1 MSGRRGAEAGSPPIV
16 EVRSLGAAEVLVGGV
31 HSGFFDS
38 RKLLFMLLL
47 VLAVERERSRDAL
60 MGLFWPDRPSD
71 RARRSLNQAL
81 YELRQELGDHW
92 LRTPGDSVRV
102 NGFLQ
107 CDLPDF
113 ESALADGRSERALE
127 LFGGSLL
134 KGFSIRGAEIGQW
147 ASGKRALVDRL
158 ARAMFKEEV
167 DVRLSRGGL
176 EGAVQVARR
185 WVELDPYDDEGQHR
199 LIELLAASGDRVGAL
214 RRYDLYRALLLED
227 DLRPLD
233 GTVALVEAVRAGQT
247 PDLGLPESRTD
258 AGSAGGGPTLP
269 QSDRTP
275 ADSPS
280 PRGLIPDPS
289 HSSSGNSPTGTGT
302 VRWVAGAIPSG
313 PKLRRILPDGRP
325 GEALLL
331 GQSKTVLGREVGD
344 LTFPDDA
351 TLATSHAVIMVR
363 NPPSGDD
370 GAKPRYFLRPAE
382 PGAEVFV
389 RIRGSWPVR
398 PGDRLAAGG
407 LRIRVLR

>member
-1 MSGRRGAEAGSPPIV
+1 MSGQHGARTASSPIV
-16 EVRSLGAAEVLVGGV
+16 EVRSLGAAEVLVAGV
-31 HSGFFDS
+31 RVGFFDS

-60 MGLFWPDRPSD
+60 MGLFWPDRPPH

-92 LRTPGDSVRV
+92 LRTPGDNVRV
-102 NGFLQ
+102 NGFLR

-113 ESALADGRSERALE
+113 ESALADGRSGQALQ
-127 LFGGSLL
+127 LFNGSFL

-167 DVRLSRGGL
+167 EARLSRGEL
-176 EGAVQVARR
+176 DSAVHVARR
-185 WVELDPYDDEGQHR
+185 WVGLDPYDDEGQHR
-199 LIELLAASGDRVGAL
+199 LIELLAAKGDRVGAL
-214 RRYDLYRALLLED
+214 RRYDLYRTLLLED

-233 GTVALVEAVRAGQT
+233 GTEALVEAVRAGQT
-247 PDLGLPESRTD
+247 PDLGVPESPMD
-258 AGSAGGGPTLP
+258 VGSADGGPAP
-269 QSDRTP
+269 PYSNKP
-275 ADSPS
+275 PPSSPS
-280 PRGLIPDPS
+280 PQVPVPDPS
-289 HSSSGNSPTGTGT
+289 RSSSGNSSTGTGT

-351 TLATSHAVIMVR
+351 ELAAAHAVILVR
-363 NPPSGDD
+363 NPPSGD
-370 GAKPRYFLRPAE
+370 GRAKPQYFLRPAE
-382 PGAEVFV
+382 PGAEVYV

-407 LRIRVLR
+407 LRLRVLQ